1 MKPVPV
7 SSVTEIKNIVND
19 YEVCNNRMVSGDDNG
34 VEVDRLIQIYPQE
47 FKEASLNNITG

>member
-47 FKEASLNNITG
+47 FKEAS